1 MKKYLTYIFA
11 GCLMASCSGD
21 NKKIE
26 CSGMWLEPVPGME
39 NQFQGVEILPD
50 GKAKSVNMNTL
61 LYKTWKL
68 SGDRIILEGE
78 SIGNGVSSAFT
89 DTLRIISRNDS
100 ACTLV
105 SGNRYLVKEKD
116 IVLFPDKP
124 SRPAEEGFEW
134 EQVSGSGIKFWAQTN
149 GNISVVT
156 DPVLPGARIMRD
168 GSTST
173 PVIRVFNLPN
183 KDIND
188 VLNILKNESGW
199 SDEEQCAF
207 KEVKSE
213 RAGVKRYT
221 LSPTGK
227 AAEELKERGKNEP
240 ICETCAGWGMWNSG
254 IRYFEIHSTH
264 PDKAIFMEIGQDA
277 PLFDEKS
284 IVITDDCNSYPLTT
298 KTLKGTITYAH
309 EVRSFVAEGDTTEY
323 WLVDKTGELGNLY
336 KKAGEPSMTMKAE
349 IEVADIGR
357 IDDGFAAEYDGAYQL
372 VRIINTLQA
381 K

>member
-11 GCLMASCSGD
+11 GGLMASCSSD

-39 NQFQGVEILPD
+39 NQFQGVEILSD
-50 GKAKSVNMNTL
+50 GKAKSVNMSTL

-68 SGDRIILEGE
+68 SGDRIILEGK

-89 DTLRIISRNDS
+89 DTLRIILRNDS

-116 IVLFPDKP
+116 IVLFQDKP

-213 RAGVKRYT
+213 RVGVKRYT

-284 IVITDDCNSYPLTT
+284 IVITDDCNSYPLKT